1 METVEMPDR
10 LAENLVM
17 FIRQNHGTLP
27 KSRRSGEYKGLSDDE
42 VTGLEEIVRHAFDG
56 FGDEVAQLSG

>member
-1 METVEMPDR
+1 
-10 LAENLVM
+10 
-17 FIRQNHGTLP
+17 
-27 KSRRSGEYKGLSDDE
+27 LSDDE